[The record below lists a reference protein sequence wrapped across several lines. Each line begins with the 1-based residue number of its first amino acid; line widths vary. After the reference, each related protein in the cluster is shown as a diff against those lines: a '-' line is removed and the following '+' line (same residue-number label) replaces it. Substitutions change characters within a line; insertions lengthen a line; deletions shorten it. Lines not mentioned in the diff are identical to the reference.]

1 LPAARQDPRPPCR
14 TSIPVS
20 TPSDIAK
27 RLSDNI
33 GQVIVGKPDAIRLA
47 ALSLLADGHLLIED
61 VPGVAK
67 TMLARSLALSIGATF
82 RRIQCTPDLL
92 PSDITGISV
101 FNQKTADFEFSPGP
115 IMSNIVL
122 ADEIN
127 RAPPRTQSALLEA
140 MAERQVTV
148 DGVTRPLAR
157 PFCVIATQNPIEYE
171 GTFPLPEA
179 QLDRFLLRMT
189 IGYPAAD
196 AEREML
202 LRLQLSHPVE
212 KVQQVVTSD
221 ELLAAQQQ
229 VRQVFVHEK
238 VRDYIVRLVQA
249 TRSHPDIALGASP
262 RGSLALLRCA
272 QAQAACD
279 NVSFA
284 LPDQV
289 KALLEPGLAHR
300 LILTPEARLG
310 GRTANSVLD
319 QVSQQVEAPVG
330 EAYAPQEDS

>member
-1 LPAARQDPRPPCR
+1 MPTPADVAN
-14 TSIPVS
+14 
-20 TPSDIAK
+20 
-27 RLSDNI
+27 RLAANI
-33 GQVIVGKPDAIRLA
+33 ERVIVGKPEAVRLA
-47 ALSLLADGHLLIED
+47 VNGLLADGHLLVED

-67 TMLARSLALSIGATF
+67 TMLARCLALSIGATF

-101 FNQKTADFEFSPGP
+101 FNQKTAQFEFNPGP
-115 IMSNIVL
+115 IIANIVL

-148 DGVTRPLAR
+148 DGVTRKLAA
-157 PFCVIATQNPIEYE
+157 PFCVMATQNPIEYE

-189 IGYPAAD
+189 IGYPSP
-196 AEREML
+196 ESESEIL

-212 KVQQVVTSD
+212 QIQQVVTTE
-221 ELLAAQQQ
+221 ELLDAQKR
-229 VRQVFVHEK
+229 VRQIFVHQK

-249 TRSHPDIALGASP
+249 TRTHPDIALGASP

-272 QAQAACD
+272 QAQAAAD
-279 NVSFA
+279 SLSFI
-284 LPDQV
+284 LPDHA
-289 KALLEPGLAHR
+289 KAMVEPALAHR
-300 LILTPEARLG
+300 LILTPEARLA
-310 GRTANSVLD
+310 GRRAATALNQITSRID
-319 QVSQQVEAPVG
+319 APVG
-330 EAYAPQEDS
+330 EGFADG

>member
-1 LPAARQDPRPPCR
+1 MPTAA
-14 TSIPVS
+14 SL
-20 TPSDIAK
+20 AK
-27 RLSDNI
+27 RLIENI
-33 GQVIVGKPDAIRLA
+33 EKVIVGKPEAIRLA
-47 ALSLLADGHLLIED
+47 VIALFADGHLLIDD

-92 PSDITGISV
+92 PSDITGLSI
-101 FNQKTADFEFSPGP
+101 FNQKTGEFEFSPGP
-115 IMSNIVL
+115 VMANIVL

-148 DGVTRPLAR
+148 DGVTRVLTR

-179 QLDRFLLRMT
+179 QVDRFLLRMT
-189 IGYPAAD
+189 IGYPSAQS
-196 AEREML
+196 ESEIL

-212 KVQQVVTSD
+212 QVRQVVSGE
-221 ELLAAQQQ
+221 ELLQVQQQ
-229 VRQVFVHEK
+229 VRQIFVHQK

-249 TRSHPDIALGASP
+249 TRSHADVALGASP

-279 NVSFA
+279 GLSFV
-284 LPDQV
+284 LPDHA
-289 KALLEPGLAHR
+289 KALVEPTVAHR
-300 LILTPEARLG
+300 LILAPEARLA
-310 GRTANSVLD
+310 GRQATTVLAQITA
-319 QVSQQVEAPVG
+319 QIEAPVG
-330 EAYAPQEDS
+330 EAYALEGGPGSAP